1 MARDIEEFLRKAA
14 ERRKQQGAAP
24 PAASPSVP
32 AQPSPARP
40 AAAPQRANPPP
51 RQAPVEAEVVRPQRL
66 GSGVAQHVRQHIDTK
81 DIVEHVSHL
90 GEEVAEADDKL
101 EKRIHDKFDAGM
113 GSLAGD
119 RKTAGLVTPAAQA
132 GTVPPNEL
140 LNLLR
145 NPRTLRQAI
154 LLSEILKRPEY

>member
-24 PAASPSVP
+24 PAANPP
-32 AQPSPARP
+32 PAAQPAPARQSP
-40 AAAPQRANPPP
+40 APQRANLPP

-66 GSGVAQHVRQHIDTK
+66 GSGVAQHVRQHINTK

-101 EKRIHDKFDAGM
+101 EKRIHQKFDAGM
-113 GSLAGD
+113 GNLAGD
-119 RKTAGLVTPAAQA
+119 RKSAAPLAPVAQA

-154 LLSEILKRPEY
+154 LISEILKRPEY